1 MTRSAL
7 ALLAT
12 LTLSALAH
20 AQAPDSPPPP
30 AEPSGRSADDLP
42 LAVDPAEAL
51 PPTLPPLP
59 PSTRI
64 VESVRLVGVRVG
76 RQDAIRARV
85 ALTPGR
91 PLDEQALEDA
101 RLRLLATGLCE
112 RVDAR
117 LDRGSARGRVVVVLR
132 CDERVTT
139 SLDAI
144 HLGHAKPTRFWA
156 GAEVSDL
163 DPFGVGVGI
172 GAGVVA
178 SREQIATRLAVTFP
192 APFGLDGKLRLAL
205 RYLDGE
211 EPFVGPRGQR
221 LDGEAVAQVAVPYRR
236 VGADATLHRDLTPFV
251 RLSGGLSGE
260 WVDATPPVGA
270 EVVDHAGA
278 LDAMDVHL
286 DGAAAVTARGALVWD
301 RRDDPAWPTR
311 GHRAALTGD
320 VGVFDGPWAALTGR
334 WTQYFRLPG
343 GSVVQLDGFLGGLAG
358 GAPFFERFFIGDLHP
373 YIPARALGLNFS
385 RRRGPNLIED
395 GRLDRAR
402 YETLAGRASIEYRI
416 PLGAGPANEPYG
428 VEFFIS
434 AAAISL
440 MSPGEYGAALDDVPV
455 DLAVDAGLRVETE
468 IGVMGLSIG
477 NLFLV
482 VEP

>member
-12 LTLSALAH
+12 LALIASAR
-20 AQAPDSPPPP
+20 AQAPAPRPLPEPP
-30 AEPSGRSADDLP
+30 ASTADDLP
-42 LAVDPAEAL
+42 PAIDPADVL
-51 PPTLPPLP
+51 PPELPPLP
-59 PSTRI
+59 PTTRI
-64 VESVRLVGVRVG
+64 VEAVRVVGVRLG
-76 RQDAIRARV
+76 RQDAMRARV
-85 ALTPGR
+85 ALTPGA
-91 PLDEQALEDA
+91 PLDEQAVEDA
-101 RLRLLATGLCE
+101 RLRLLASGLCE

-117 LDRGSARGRVVVVLR
+117 LDRGSERGRVVVVLR

-178 SREQIATRLAVTFP
+178 SAEQLAARLAVTFP
-192 APFGLDGKLRLAL
+192 APLGLDGKLRLAL

-221 LDGEAVAQVAVPYRR
+221 VDGVEVSHVAVPYRR
-236 VGADATLHRDLTPFV
+236 VGADATLHDDLTPFV

-260 WVDATPPVGA
+260 WVDATLPLGA
-270 EVVDHAGA
+270 AVVDHTGA

-311 GHRAALTGD
+311 GHRAALSGD
-320 VGVFDGPWAALTGR
+320 VGWFDGPWAALSGR
-334 WTQYFRLPG
+334 WSQYLRLPG
-343 GSVVQLDGFLGGLAG
+343 GSVVQLDGFVGALAG
-358 GAPFFERFFIGDLHP
+358 GAPFFERFFVGDLHP

-385 RRRGPNLIED
+385 RRRGPHLIEG

-402 YETLAGRASIEYRI
+402 YETLAGRAGVEYRI

-428 VEFFIS
+428 VEFFVS

-440 MSPGEYGAALDDVPV
+440 TSPGEYGAGLDTVPV
-455 DLAVDAGLRVETE
+455 DLAIDVGLRVETE

-477 NLFLV
+477 NLFLL